1 MTQSAPALCL
11 ENLTRRFGRILAVDQ
26 LSLEVEPGLMAGFL
40 GPNGAG
46 KSTTLYMIPRL
57 VRPSAGHIRIFGV
70 DIWQDYKKAMQ
81 SVGITVES
89 PAFYDY
95 LSGRQN
101 LELAARLRENVSS
114 KEID

>member
-1 MTQSAPALCL
+1 
-11 ENLTRRFGRILAVDQ
+11 
-26 LSLEVEPGLMAGFL
+26 MAGFL

-57 VRPSAGHIRIFGV
+57 VRPSAGHIRVFGV

-95 LSGRQN
+95 LRGGKSRT
-101 LELAARLRENVSS
+101 RRTPP
-114 KEID
+114 